1 MSGEALTAAITQA
14 ILSGLTTGAI
24 YALVGLGFCIIHNS
38 IGIVNFTQV
47 DFVTVGGF
55 MMYSFFIVL
64 GCALIGTDPVAQWL
78 SAWGKAPQAVWAGLT
93 LPSAVPTATG
103 WVWPGLPFKIEPLP
117 AVAWW
122 MKIAALILAVA
133 AVTVIGALVERLFI
147 RPARSKEVVI
157 LIFITIGVSILL
169 RGIFEIIWGKTP
181 VRMPAFTP
189 GNLKLL
195 GAAYTFQDIWVLGVT
210 LVSIAGLHWFF
221 QKTLTGKAMRAAA
234 TTPRAAT
241 LAGVSVNRMV
251 MLSFALAG
259 TLGGLA
265 GMLITPIS
273 SLEYTIGIMIGLKGF
288 AGAVLGGYGS
298 FIGAIVGGVVLG
310 VLERVPMI
318 IDVITKFLSGIDP
331 KLADY
336 KEVTAFVV
344 LVLVLFVRPAGILGR
359 GEARRV

>member
-1 MSGEALTAAITQA
+1 MTGDALTAALTQA
-14 ILSGLTTGAI
+14 LLTGLTTGAI

-38 IGIVNFTQV
+38 VGIVNFTQV

-55 MMYSFFIVL
+55 LMYSFFIAV
-64 GCALIGTDPVAQWL
+64 GCLIIGTP
-78 SAWGKAPQAVWAGLT
+78 G
-93 LPSAVPTATG
+93 G

-117 AVAWW
+117 AVPWW
-122 MKIAALILAVA
+122 LKIVALGLGVVAVTLVGA
-133 AVTVIGALVERLFI
+133 AVERFFI
-147 RPARSKEVVI
+147 RPARSKQVII

-169 RGIFEIIWGKTP
+169 RGIFEVVWGKTP

-195 GAAYTFQDIWVLGVT
+195 GAAYTVQDIWVLAVT
-210 LVSIAGLHWFF
+210 LVSIWALHYFF
-221 QKTLTGKAMRAAA
+221 QRTLTGKAMRAAA
-234 TTPRAAT
+234 VNPRAAS
-241 LAGVSVNRMV
+241 LAGISVNRMV

-273 SLEYTIGIMIGLKGF
+273 SLNYTIGVMIGLKGF

-298 FIGAIVGGVVLG
+298 FIGAIVGGVLLG
-310 VLERVPMI
+310 VLERVPTM
-318 IDVITKFLSGIDP
+318 IDVVVNFLFGLDP

-344 LVLVLFVRPAGILGR
+344 LVLVLFVRPSGIMGR
-359 GEARRV
+359 GEVHRV